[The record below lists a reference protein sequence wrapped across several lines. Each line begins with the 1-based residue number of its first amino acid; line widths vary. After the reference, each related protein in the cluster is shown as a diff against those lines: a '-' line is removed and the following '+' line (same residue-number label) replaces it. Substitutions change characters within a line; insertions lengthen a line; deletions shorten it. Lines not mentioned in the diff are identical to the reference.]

1 MCLVR
6 RYGAR
11 RRGGTLRIERSGKVE
26 RGQNDKTTELGSA
39 GTVEVGLYSV
49 PRSCRR
55 AGRALGAFSLDY
67 GQIKRTHLTT
77 RIGRDADGT
86 KPAGREADNKG
97 RALQLWTLIRSA
109 VPSPE
114 TKSGVNFARSP
125 GKNSDTRS
133 WETSLVA
140 GQASSRHAT
149 AVACK
154 NNTFL

>member
-55 AGRALGAFSLDY
+55 AGRALGGIFHLIMDRSHAP
-67 GQIKRTHLTT
+67 RLTT
-77 RIGRDADGT
+77 RIGRAADGT
-86 KPAGREADNKG
+86 KLAGREADNKG
-97 RALQLWTLIRSA
+97 RALQR
-109 VPSPE
+109 
-114 TKSGVNFARSP
+114 F
-125 GKNSDTRS
+125 TRS
-133 WETSLVA
+133 SGES
-140 GQASSRHAT
+140 
-149 AVACK
+149 
-154 NNTFL
+154 